1 MRRLA
6 RRAAIATAV
15 ILGLGLSG
23 VMCQRVSARGRYVAA
38 YSTYGSGP
46 EGTRGLYLLAEQI
59 GARPQR
65 WAEDL
70 GRLPEGGGMLVAL
83 GACETWMRRDVG
95 RLER

>member
-6 RRAAIATAV
+6 RRAAIAAAV

-46 EGTRGLYLLAEQI
+46 EGTRGLYLLAEQL

-65 WAEDL
+65 WPA
-70 GRLPEGGGMLVAL
+70 RGGPQRRVA
-83 GACETWMRRDVG
+83 ANPTPPHCVPPSQA
-95 RLER
+95 